1 LNAGSDHYG
10 EDRVRAVEIKIDKRG
25 GKPIGTFRCECGF
38 VYTRKGPDRGPEDR
52 MRRSRIKEF
61 GPVWTQKLHRLVE
74 QNLSQRE
81 IARLLGVDTKTV
93 VGQLR
98 KRSEIVNP
106 GADDESLQHLQRV
119 RWLTLV
125 SENPGLSRTELRRRC
140 PAVYTWLRRN
150 DPHWLQS
157 HLPPVKR
164 GPGSQ
169 RRVDWDARDQRL
181 VALIEKAAVEL
192 TGREGKP
199 IRLSAG
205 AILTA
210 AGVKGLVE
218 KHQDKLPKTVAV
230 LQQVQ
235 ESRESFAIRRL
246 RWSADL
252 LTREKG
258 TYAEWELLR
267 RAGVSREL
275 ASAPAVAKALAAIL
289 DSPSEVGGNAAA
301 SSTHNGQGNQKVI
314 S

>member
-1 LNAGSDHYG
+1 
-10 EDRVRAVEIKIDKRG
+10 
-25 GKPIGTFRCECGF
+25 
-38 VYTRKGPDRGPEDR
+38 
-52 MRRSRIKEF
+52 MRRSRIKETARF
-61 GPVWTQKLHRLVE
+61 GSQKLHRLVE

-106 GADDESLQHLQRV
+106 GADDESLQHLEHV
-119 RWLTLV
+119 GGGSL
-125 SENPGLSRTELRRRC
+125 SPISNPGLSRTELRRRC

-246 RWSADL
+246 RWSTDL

-275 ASAPAVAKALAAIL
+275 ASALLLPRRSPPSWTLPRRWAGMPRLLRPIMARGTRRSFHSLIKPSDDIPVGARIEA
-289 DSPSEVGGNAAA
+289 DSTN
-301 SSTHNGQGNQKVI
+301 
-314 S
+314 